1 MGVDS
6 GQERVADM
14 QAVEDN
20 GKDTQVEVEGSVKV
34 DTVDGGVRD
43 DLVKTAV
50 KFLENSRVQSSTEEM
65 KREFLVKKG
74 LTEAEIDMAFST
86 ASQVTPFKQVQ
97 QKMQVQQ
104 QPLQSRL
111 PMVTQ
116 EATFSTKLRDLLNIL
131 LLIGGASYSLRY
143 LWKRYISPWLFG
155 PPKPV
160 KTPHDIVLE
169 TTQAVL
175 RTVEQLQKS
184 VQSLQTSLDNH
195 STKLE
200 LVSQTQIKPED
211 TGAMQELKSDIQSVK
226 GLLLSSFVSQAPSPL
241 SPPSIPAWQLE
252 TEETDLGELGPDLV
266 ANTMDTAGEQE
277 GKENQSANASSV
289 SNTSE
294 IEMINPESH
303 ENSSE
308 DGH

>member
-1 MGVDS
+1 MGAVDS
-6 GQERVADM
+6 GQGRVADM

-34 DTVDGGVRD
+34 DTVEGGVREE
-43 DLVKTAV
+43 LVKTAV

-74 LTEAEIDMAFST
+74 LTEAEIGMAFSS
-86 ASQVTPFKQVQ
+86 ASQVTPLKQVQ

-116 EATFSTKLRDLLNIL
+116 ETTFSTKLRDLLNIL

-241 SPPSIPAWQLE
+241 STGGGSSLTRRSPFKNGIISPSQLLFPFNMRNLLSFE
-252 TEETDLGELGPDLV
+252 T
-266 ANTMDTAGEQE
+266 
-277 GKENQSANASSV
+277 
-289 SNTSE
+289 
-294 IEMINPESH
+294 
-303 ENSSE
+303 
-308 DGH
+308 

>member
-1 MGVDS
+1 MGVDR
-6 GQERVADM
+6 GQEGVADM

-86 ASQVTPFKQVQ
+86 ASQVTPFKQVE

-111 PMVTQ
+111 SMVTQ

-200 LVSQTQIKPED
+200 LVSQTQQIKPED

-241 SPPSIPAWQLE
+241 STGGGSSLTRRSPFKNGIISPSQLLFPFNMRNLLSFE
-252 TEETDLGELGPDLV
+252 T
-266 ANTMDTAGEQE
+266 
-277 GKENQSANASSV
+277 
-289 SNTSE
+289 
-294 IEMINPESH
+294 
-303 ENSSE
+303 
-308 DGH
+308 

>member
-1 MGVDS
+1 
-6 GQERVADM
+6 M

-34 DTVDGGVRD
+34 DTMEGGVREE
-43 DLVKTAV
+43 LVKTAV

-97 QKMQVQQ
+97 VQQ

-116 EATFSTKLRDLLNIL
+116 ETTFSTKLRDLLNIL

-200 LVSQTQIKPED
+200 LVSQTQQIKPED

-241 SPPSIPAWQLE
+241 STGGGSSLTRRSPFKNGIISPSQLLFPMHLRNIH
-252 TEETDLGELGPDLV
+252 DL
-266 ANTMDTAGEQE
+266 
-277 GKENQSANASSV
+277 KS
-289 SNTSE
+289 
-294 IEMINPESH
+294 
-303 ENSSE
+303 
-308 DGH
+308 